1 MCQRLTTI
9 DHLEAGST
17 VVSVGPPK
25 EDLPKEDLVAESAV
39 GRAVFGHGE
48 SRICTYIRFNIL
60 CEWKIYRAQDRLIIG
75 QKGEVLKSNH

>member
-25 EDLPKEDLVAESAV
+25 EDLVAESAV
-39 GRAVFGHGE
+39 GRAVFGRGE

-60 CEWKIYRAQDRLIIG
+60 CEWKIHRAQDRLIVG
-75 QKGEVLKSNH
+75 QKGGVLKSNH